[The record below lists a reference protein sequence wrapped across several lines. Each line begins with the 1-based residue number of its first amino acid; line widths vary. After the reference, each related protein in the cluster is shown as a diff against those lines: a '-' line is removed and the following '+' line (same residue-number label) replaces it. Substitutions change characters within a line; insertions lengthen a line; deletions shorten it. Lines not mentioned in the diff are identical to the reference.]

1 MNKDRFAEKLKIIL
15 NKVNLIPHDTNIYF
29 QAFTHPSYANEA
41 RVPNNERLE
50 FLGDAILEFL
60 VTEFLYQ
67 NFPEMPEGEMS
78 KLRSKYVCTKA
89 NADYARQL
97 ALESALL
104 LGKGEKEHG
113 GRSKQSVLA
122 NLFEAFLGAVY
133 LDLGLNEVKEILA
146 IYVFPKILDPK
157 QDFFYDYKSRL
168 QEYIQAESRRGVEY
182 VLESEH
188 GPSHEKTFK
197 VSVYHEHI
205 KLGTGI
211 GKSKK
216 EAEQRAAEDAIE
228 KLALS

>member
-1 MNKDRFAEKLKIIL
+1 MNKAKFTENLNSILRNLKITPK
-15 NKVNLIPHDTNIYF
+15 NQDIYF

-60 VTEFLYQ
+60 VTEFLYR
-67 NFPEMPEGEMS
+67 NFPDMPEGEMS

-89 NADYARQL
+89 NAEYANEL

-133 LDLGLNEVKEILA
+133 LDTGLKEVKGILS

-157 QDFFYDYKSRL
+157 QEFFYDYKSRL

-228 KLALS
+228 KLVLN

>member
-89 NADYARQL
+89 NAEYARQL

>member
-1 MNKDRFAEKLKIIL
+1 MNKDRFIEKLSKIL
-15 NKVNLIPHDTNIYF
+15 NKLSLEPNEIDIYF

-41 RVPNNERLE
+41 KVPNNERLE

-67 NFPEMPEGEMS
+67 NFPEMPEGQMS

-89 NADYARQL
+89 NAEYAIIL
-97 ALESALL
+97 GLESALL

-113 GRSKQSVLA
+113 GRNKQSVLA

-133 LDLGLNEVKEILA
+133 LDLGLDYVKGILSTH
-146 IYVFPKILDPK
+146 VFPKILNPVEE
-157 QDFFYDYKSRL
+157 FFYDYKSRL
-168 QEYIQAESRRGVEY
+168 QEYIQSESRRGVEY
-182 VLESEH
+182 VLEEEH

-216 EAEQRAAEDAIE
+216 EAEQKAAEDAIQ
-228 KLALS
+228 KLALN